1 MQIEIGADGIILC
14 SLKLHHNGKEK
25 EVYNLVLDT
34 GAAETIIYR
43 HAVRELGIYLE
54 ENDEFAF
61 MRGIGGREPAF
72 RKSVQAIE
80 FLGFS
85 ASDFLIDFGDA
96 MEGEDEEF
104 DEETVNGLLGL
115 DVLKAGGFITD
126 LKAMEVY
133 QKES

>member
-1 MQIEIGADGIILC
+1 MQIEIGADGVILC

-54 ENDEFAF
+54 ENDEFVF

-72 RKSVQAIE
+72 RKSVQAVE

-115 DVLKAGGFITD
+115 DVLKAGGFIID